1 MSASRSDSC
10 RDSDC
15 SVMRVVGGSAE
26 SSFERGLGTVMVQR
40 QWLGLCGVVS
50 ALLVFVGLLVLGAN
64 APNADARAATVV
76 SFYKAHDARN
86 KAAAIAVIV
95 AAALLVL
102 FAAQLRQVLERN
114 ESGVAVLPL
123 AAFGGALLI
132 SAGLLFAATAHLAL
146 VDAASHGLPKSA
158 QALNALKLQPLCNV
172 RRIRGLLFA
181 AGVTTVR
188 RPALPRWLGWAAIVS
203 GVLAQAVGIGFIGS
217 ALGLVWILVVGILML
232 RKDPIADATATPPGP

>member
-1 MSASRSDSC
+1 
-10 RDSDC
+10 
-15 SVMRVVGGSAE
+15 
-26 SSFERGLGTVMVQR
+26 MVQR
-40 QWLGLCGVVS
+40 QWLALCGVVG

-95 AAALLVL
+95 AAALLLL
-102 FAAQLRQVLERN
+102 FAAQLRELLQRN

-123 AAFGGALLI
+123 AAFGGALLV

-146 VDAASHGLPKSA
+146 VNAASHGLAIPA
-158 QALNALKLQPLCNV
+158 QALNVLDNYSLYATFGGYAV
-172 RRIRGLLFA
+172 LLFA

-188 RPALPRWLGWAAIVS
+188 RPVLPRWLGWAAIVS
-203 GVLAQAVGIGFIGS
+203 GVLALTAEIGFIGS

-232 RKDPIADATATPPGP
+232 RKDPVAEPPQTAGPTQPA